1 MLCSPSAFCAGSQLT
16 FTLFQSNISQG
27 EQAVA
32 VPDDVK
38 VMARWKSSYY
48 PWNRKAGD
56 TRCLGSRRQG
66 LHCIVVTVLLEIREN
81 ISKVR

>member
-1 MLCSPSAFCAGSQLT
+1 MLCSPSALCAGSQLT
-16 FTLFQSNISQG
+16 FMLFQSNISQG
-27 EQAVA
+27 ERAVA

-48 PWNRKAGD
+48 PWNHKAGG
-56 TRCLGSRRQG
+56 THCLGSHGQG
-66 LHCIVVTVLLEIREN
+66 LLCIGVTVLLEIRED

>member
-66 LHCIVVTVLLEIREN
+66 LHCIVVTVLLEIRED

>member
-1 MLCSPSAFCAGSQLT
+1 MLCSRSALCAGSQMT
-16 FTLFQSNISQG
+16 FMLLQSNISQG

-48 PWNRKAGD
+48 PWNSQAGG
-56 TRCLGSRRQG
+56 THCLGSRRQG
-66 LHCIVVTVLLEIREN
+66 LLCRVVTVLLEIRGH
-81 ISKVR
+81 I